1 MADNL
6 FLICITTMIVVFILS
21 ITTYYINQNILMSA
35 NIEKA
40 VAKGVDPLSVRC
52 AYAVSQDILC
62 ITYTS
67 SAKQIVVESSKK

>member
-21 ITTYYINQNILMSA
+21 ITTYYINQNVLMSA

-52 AYAVSQDILC
+52 AYATSQDILC
-62 ITYTS
+62 ITHAS
-67 SAKQIVVESSKK
+67 SAKQIVVESTKK